1 MVNKRINT
9 IKRILSD
16 IKENSKN
23 PIEGISICIPND
35 DNIFNI
41 HGNIMI
47 KNGIYKGILLHV
59 IINIP
64 DDYPLSGPSMNISQG
79 INFGHKFHEHIF
91 EDNINGNTICNDLLT
106 NFSSFFKDKKEIAS
120 GWSPGYTLNTILMQM
135 VIFFE
140 NHDLPNHLI
149 PNKETIDNFKKEL
162 NEYHCNICNH
172 YTRKPFPPIDMLEN
186 NNNKDYDD
194 SLIEKVTCSISKLN
208 IINDKDVILGY
219 PLYIYIDKYKRIW
232 ATPILELIS
241 YEMYVTEIQKS
252 GDYKLDFYSKK
263 HFISANG
270 LKYNY
275 WIPCYFTKTHFEK
288 SYQTLINSIS
298 ILKNG
303 TARGHKNYDFNP
315 EDSLMVLMSLCN
327 KTTLNILNGN
337 IYFQN

>member
-172 YTRKPFPPIDMLEN
+172 YTRK
-186 NNNKDYDD
+186 
-194 SLIEKVTCSISKLN
+194 
-208 IINDKDVILGY
+208 
-219 PLYIYIDKYKRIW
+219 
-232 ATPILELIS
+232 
-241 YEMYVTEIQKS
+241 
-252 GDYKLDFYSKK
+252 
-263 HFISANG
+263 
-270 LKYNY
+270 
-275 WIPCYFTKTHFEK
+275 
-288 SYQTLINSIS
+288 
-298 ILKNG
+298 
-303 TARGHKNYDFNP
+303 
-315 EDSLMVLMSLCN
+315 
-327 KTTLNILNGN
+327 
-337 IYFQN
+337 

>member
-1 MVNKRINT
+1 
-9 IKRILSD
+9 
-16 IKENSKN
+16 
-23 PIEGISICIPND
+23 
-35 DNIFNI
+35 
-41 HGNIMI
+41 
-47 KNGIYKGILLHV
+47 
-59 IINIP
+59 
-64 DDYPLSGPSMNISQG
+64 MNI
-79 INFGHKFHEHIF
+79 I
-91 EDNINGNTICNDLLT
+91 
-106 NFSSFFKDKKEIAS
+106 
-120 GWSPGYTLNTILMQM
+120 
-135 VIFFE
+135 VIFA
-140 NHDLPNHLI
+140 I
-149 PNKETIDNFKKEL
+149 I
-162 NEYHCNICNH
+162 I
-172 YTRKPFPPIDMLEN
+172 LEN